1 MITDTANTGLLGAQ
15 IINGDTS
22 GADATGEAPAYENYF
37 GFEET
42 VKFFLPD
49 GKQWISF
56 KPMNEGDRA
65 QYEAKTQ
72 RDISFNRK
80 TDDAKISI
88 NAASDRHQLILQSV
102 TGWFM
107 VQRTPT
113 GEWVQVAFSAGGGG
127 SFAQWLSRANPKIVN
142 DLHLAIQRANPWM
155 LNEMTS
161 DAIEEEIKRLEELLS
176 ETRKRE
182 EQQKNS

>member
-1 MITDTANTGLLGAQ
+1 MITDTNGLLGAQ
-15 IINGDTS
+15 IINQDPS
-22 GADATGEAPAYENYF
+22 GADATGEVPAYENYF

-42 VKFFLPD
+42 VKFYLPD

-56 KPMNEGDRA
+56 KPMNEGERSA
-65 QYEAKTQ
+65 YESKTQ

-88 NAASDRHQLILQSV
+88 DTSKDRHALIMQSV

-107 VQRTPT
+107 MQRMPDGNWT
-113 GEWVQVAFSAGGGG
+113 QVAYSSGAGGT
-127 SFAQWLSRANPKIVN
+127 FAQWLARANPKIVN
-142 DLHLAIQRANPWM
+142 DLYLAIQRANPWM
-155 LNEMTS
+155 NNEMTS
-161 DAIEEEIKRLEELLS
+161 EMIREEIKRLEELLS
-176 ETRKRE
+176 DTIKRE